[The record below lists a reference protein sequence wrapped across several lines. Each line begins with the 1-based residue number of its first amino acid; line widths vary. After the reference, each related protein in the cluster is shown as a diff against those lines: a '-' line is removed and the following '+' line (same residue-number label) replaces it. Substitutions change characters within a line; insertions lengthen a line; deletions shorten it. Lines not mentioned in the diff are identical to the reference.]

1 MDKENPEGMWIC
13 HRASPKVTV
22 TDKHGFASRM
32 AWEEITHW
40 RRIEKMEE

>member
-1 MDKENPEGMWIC
+1 MDKENPGGMWIC
-13 HRASPKVTV
+13 HRASPKVVV